1 MATQDTFYE
10 LAQLN
15 AVKQSKMIDDVTNE
29 APILKMMPMEP
40 TSDGLKNVYEKLV
53 SVDAAEAV
61 DFDEALVEI
70 NADDKLEEVSL
81 SKFGGKMTIGED
93 KAIQMGGVGTYFSRK
108 LPAILR
114 RTGEKIEKS
123 IIYNNLRASAILNS
137 NAVSAGGSGSVN
149 FSILAVKWVPGET
162 MGLYD
167 EAGLGRG
174 EVFDIMPLNNG
185 SLHDIG
191 NGVYGYGQRLAT
203 YFGIQLGN
211 DRNVGAIVNIDPA
224 EALDVSMVTEEQI
237 DDLLLSVR
245 ANPANT
251 FLYMH
256 PALKNK
262 LNRYKSSKLQ
272 LGVMDNNMKRT
283 FDQWDGVNIITS
295 YNFSNATEATVS
307 L

>member
-1 MATQDTFYE
+1 MAQQNTFYE
-10 LAQLN
+10 LARLN
-15 AVKQSKMIDDVTNE
+15 ANKHEMMVDDVTNE

-40 TSDGLKNVYEKLV
+40 TTDGLKDVYEKFV
-53 SVDAAEAV
+53 SADAAEAM
-61 DFDEALVEI
+61 DFDSAYTEL
-70 NADDKLEEVSL
+70 DMDSKLEEVSL
-81 SKFGGKMTIGED
+81 SKFGGKMTVGED
-93 KAIQMGGVGTYFSRK
+93 KAAKMGGVVAYFQRK
-108 LPAILR
+108 LPGILR
-114 RTGEKIEKS
+114 KTGEKIEKS
-123 IIYNNLRASAILNS
+123 IIYNNLRASAILNG
-137 NAVSAGGSGSVN
+137 NATSAGGSGSVN

-162 MGLYD
+162 TGLYD
-167 EAGLGRG
+167 ETGFGRG
-174 EVFDIMPLNNG
+174 EVFDIKPING
-185 SLHDIG
+185 GNLHDIG
-191 NGVYGYGQRLAT
+191 NGVLGYGQRLVS
-203 YFGIQLGN
+203 YFGIKLGN

-224 EALDVSMVTEEQI
+224 VADDAAMVTEEQI

-272 LGVMDNNMKRT
+272 LGVMDNNLKRT

-295 YNFSNATEATVS
+295 YSFANAAEATVT